1 MRTKGE
7 RRTSAAPAAPALA
20 AERDGAGEVR
30 REVAASVE
38 LGVRVQ
44 EEVEGDGVGPA
55 ARGVGREPIQDLV
68 AHGRRTLEDRVDVER
83 AVLAWVGNVG
93 LRDDLSL
100 ETL

>member
-1 MRTKGE
+1 M
-7 RRTSAAPAAPALA
+7 
-20 AERDGAGEVR
+20 
-30 REVAASVE
+30 E

-93 LRDDLSL
+93 LRDDFNSFRVFLAM
-100 ETL
+100 ETRQQGEQRPLVENSTSR